1 MESDKQEVWEMT
13 FAEWVAVGAAF
24 GFKAFF
30 AVFVFLLCCATVM
43 GVLTALAGLF
53 GGRDDDMDRD

>member
-1 MESDKQEVWEMT
+1 MI
-13 FAEWVAVGAAF
+13 FAEWVAAGAAF

-30 AVFVFLLCCATVM
+30 AVVVFMMCCATVL
-43 GVLTALAGLF
+43 GVLTVLAGLF

>member
-1 MESDKQEVWEMT
+1 MT
-13 FAEWVAVGAAF
+13 FAEWVAAGAAF

-30 AVFVFLLCCATVM
+30 AVLVFLLCCATVL
-43 GVLTALAGLF
+43 GVVTALVGVF

>member
-1 MESDKQEVWEMT
+1 MT
-13 FAEWVAVGAAF
+13 FAEWVAAGAAF

-30 AVFVFLLCCATVM
+30 AVLVFFLCCATVL

-53 GGRDDDMDRD
+53 GGRGDDVDRD